1 MTCRVKAPGDS
12 TTKPTQEDG
21 QPAGLVV
28 VDDGHAD
35 GVEGNETEHHQVEGV
50 CLHHAADG
58 DP

>member
-1 MTCRVKAPGDS
+1 MTCRVRAPEES

-21 QPAGLVV
+21 QPARLVV

-35 GVEGNETEHHQVEGV
+35 GVEGNKTEHHQVEGV

>member
-1 MTCRVKAPGDS
+1 MTCRVRAPQES
-12 TTKPTQEDG
+12 TRKPTQEDG